1 MGCCWWDRARLSVQ
15 HDRSLGALFF
25 VLFPSAVSQL
35 VSAINGDFTNR
46 PFLGAA
52 TRSRGWQGKKGDT
65 FQKDT
70 TPLLLFWETLF
81 MHGNFYRSLFE
92 ASVKKHLAWPALRS
106 TIIDAYMS
114 SSATGKLWEEAQAC
128 SRLFWSSPAGGAC
141 CYPSRVTD
149 RRFFFLPSK

>member
-52 TRSRGWQGKKGDT
+52 MRYRGWQGKKGDT

-81 MHGNFYRSLFE
+81 IHGNFYWSLFE
-92 ASVKKHLAWPALRS
+92 ASVKISLTSSSKHNNWCIYVQLSHRQALRRGS
-106 TIIDAYMS
+106 
-114 SSATGKLWEEAQAC
+114 GC

-141 CYPSRVTD
+141 CYPSRVKD
-149 RRFFFLPSK
+149 RRFFFLLSK